1 MYVFATIHQLKYAC
15 YATTQYA
22 EHSAEI
28 GCFVKKLTNHQ
39 YITAKGLYT
48 GMLLLRLN
56 TQLQLETPKHV

>member
-1 MYVFATIHQLKYAC
+1 MQLHND
-15 YATTQYA
+15 A